1 MIRARALD
9 VTRIGAADPAFA
21 AALDWELHV
30 FGIAN
35 GFASRADL
43 AAGRMA
49 WYARYDASSEFYIA
63 RDTRGELAG
72 IARLI
77 RHDPRLGI
85 DSFSTIV
92 DAGSYSAHGEPA
104 RTYLDPGWADT
115 LRNVPPRCIAE
126 LATQS
131 IVPRYRRFRSIDALW
146 RAMVD
151 ACRADGVE
159 LWTMALVVPLFHFYK
174 ALFPEAIHAIGSVMP
189 DYIGADSVPA
199 ALRLT
204 HPAVEAYLKSS
215 DDGRTSEVSQWL

>member
-1 MIRARALD
+1 MIRARTLE

-21 AALDWELHV
+21 AALASELEV

-35 GFASRADL
+35 GYASSTDL

-63 RDTRGELAG
+63 RDARGELAG

-77 RHDPRLGI
+77 RHDARLGMN
-85 DSFSTIV
+85 SFSTIV

-104 RTYLDPGWADT
+104 RTYLDPGWADA
-115 LRNVPPRCIAE
+115 LRKVPARCIAE

-131 IVPRYRRFRSIDALW
+131 ILPSYRRFRAIDALW
-146 RAMVD
+146 RGMVD

-159 LWTMALVVPLFHFYK
+159 LWTMALVVPLFQFYK
-174 ALFPEAIHAIGSVMP
+174 ALFPEAIHAMGSVMP
-189 DYIGADSVPA
+189 DYVGADSIPA

-204 HPAVEAYLKSS
+204 HPTVEAYLNSS